1 MQSWLPGQGL
11 LAVRD
16 YGKNMNLGPDTLVQS
31 SAPHGA
37 VSPAVGVPLRA
48 SDLYSECSLHFQACP
63 WKTKV
68 HCRSALLQPGNNLLS
83 QRRQVSLWVPS
94 AGSQCSGS
102 FPSPEASALLGSLL
116 EMETLK
122 PYPVPRV
129 VPLEW
134 TRVS

>member
-63 WKTKV
+63 RKTKV
-68 HCRSALLQPGNNLLS
+68 HCRLALLQPGNNLLS
-83 QRRQVSLWVPS
+83 QRRQVSLWVP
-94 AGSQCSGS
+94 QCWFSMFWF
-102 FPSPEASALLGSLL
+102 FP
-116 EMETLK
+116 
-122 PYPVPRV
+122 
-129 VPLEW
+129 
-134 TRVS
+134 